1 MAVYDSFDFDSDD
14 SIAGGP
20 RKRRR
25 LTHLTPDEKLLRR
38 LVSYVFTVTLVISF
52 KQWSFIHCNV
62 FANCELVPRLPNMVH
77 GAEVKSFPV
86 SDDIF
91 FENDV

>member
-1 MAVYDSFDFDSDD
+1 MSPISSKAIVITYPSSDKHGSITGSSRRGEMAVYDSFDFDSDD

-52 KQWSFIHCNV
+52 KQ
-62 FANCELVPRLPNMVH
+62 
-77 GAEVKSFPV
+77 
-86 SDDIF
+86 
-91 FENDV
+91 